1 MSPEFEKE
9 VVRVVEEAVLRG
21 VVEGRR
27 LERAAIVADLRR
39 VANDDLDE
47 VTERKLRWQADRYE
61 RGEHEEAT

>member
-1 MSPEFEKE
+1 VSPEFEKE